1 MSEIYVTTACKEIE
15 GRDPE
20 AAYSAVRG
28 ENTYLLESSEG
39 GEKTA
44 RYSFIGFNPVAKLT
58 YCDHKVIFETTN
70 PVLKRIETVGEDPLD
85 VLRNVMFQFKAVKPS
100 KTRFFGGFVGYVSYD
115 IMEYYLKSIKTAHKG
130 LKTPLYELVLAKN
143 NIIFDHVEKKTCL
156 ISHEFTDKSQD
167 INTKEVLKGL
177 EKLSKDVIDCINQ
190 KDNICQ
196 HNLSTLR
203 KQEQLREISSNV
215 TRERFIDGVKK
226 AKEYIKAGDI
236 FQVVLSQR
244 LETGFNGDIFD
255 VYKTLKKINPSPYMY
270 CIDLGERRIVGS
282 SPEMLVRVEG
292 RDVVTYPIAGTRPRG
307 KTIEEDLK
315 LEKEMLS
322 CEKERAEHVMLV
334 DLGRNDIGRVARF
347 GSVRVKKFMG
357 VEKYSHVQHMVS
369 EVEGFLRPEMDEFD
383 ALKSVFPA
391 GTVSGAPKVRAMEI
405 IDELEC
411 SPRGVY
417 AGAIGYFS
425 FNHNMD
431 MAISIRTII
440 FEKDKAYIQAGAGIV
455 ADSKP
460 ETEFQETLNKAKAL
474 LNALKEVND
483 R

>member
-1 MSEIYVTTACKEIE
+1 
-15 GRDPE
+15 
-20 AAYSAVRG
+20 
-28 ENTYLLESSEG
+28 
-39 GEKTA
+39 
-44 RYSFIGFNPVAKLT
+44 
-58 YCDHKVIFETTN
+58 
-70 PVLKRIETVGEDPLD
+70 
-85 VLRNVMFQFKAVKPS
+85 
-100 KTRFFGGFVGYVSYD
+100 
-115 IMEYYLKSIKTAHKG
+115 
-130 LKTPLYELVLAKN
+130 
-143 NIIFDHVEKKTCL
+143 
-156 ISHEFTDKSQD
+156 
-167 INTKEVLKGL
+167 
-177 EKLSKDVIDCINQ
+177 
-190 KDNICQ
+190 
-196 HNLSTLR
+196 
-203 KQEQLREISSNV
+203 
-215 TRERFIDGVKK
+215 
-226 AKEYIKAGDI
+226 
-236 FQVVLSQR
+236 
-244 LETGFNGDIFD
+244 
-255 VYKTLKKINPSPYMY
+255 MY

-483 R
+483 G